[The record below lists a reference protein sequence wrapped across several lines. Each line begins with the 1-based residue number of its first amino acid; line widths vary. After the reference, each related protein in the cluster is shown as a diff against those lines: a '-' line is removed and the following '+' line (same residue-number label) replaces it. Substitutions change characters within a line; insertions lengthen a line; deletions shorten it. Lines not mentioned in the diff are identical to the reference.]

1 MKRFLRYLLVSAV
14 FGSAMA
20 LGAAPGC
27 ADNESSIFIRQ
38 AQLPVVGQSGALC
51 TIDSSPTSLFI
62 THGVLDVAFSTQY
75 TAFLLVGNQLV
86 QRGESTTVRTE
97 TSRVRLE
104 GSEVYLE
111 DAAGNTA
118 AGPFTV
124 PGSGF
129 VDPAVGDTPGFGLMD
144 SILVDSHTGQALR
157 SQLMSQ
163 PRGTLRRFTAHVK
176 AFGTTLGGVSVESG
190 DFTFPID
197 VCYGCLV
204 SFPPDSSN
212 PALQQPNCSATSTTG
227 GTSFITPCYMGQ
239 DTPID
244 CRLCQQYVGQSAD
257 ICQPVSSTDAGP

>member
-1 MKRFLRYLLVSAV
+1 MKRFVRHLLVSAT
-14 FGSAMA
+14 FASALA

-38 AQLPVVGQSGALC
+38 AQLPVAGQQGALC

-62 THGVLDVAFSTQY
+62 THGALDVAFSTQY

-86 QRGESTTVRTE
+86 QRGESTTVKTE

-104 GSEVYLE
+104 GSEVSLE
-111 DAAGNTA
+111 DAAGNTI

-124 PGSGF
+124 PGTGF
-129 VDPAVGDTPGFGLMD
+129 VDPAVGGTPSFGLMD
-144 SILVDSHTGQALR
+144 TVLVDSRTGQALR
-157 SQLMSQ
+157 AQLQAQ

-176 AFGTTLGGVSVESG
+176 AFGTTLGGISVESG

-197 VCYGCLV
+197 VCFGCLV
-204 SFPPDSSN
+204 SFPPDASN
-212 PALQQPNCSATSTTG
+212 PALNYPNCSGTTTG
-227 GTSFITPCYMGQ
+227 GTTTIVPCYMGQ

-244 CRLCQQYVGQSAD
+244 CRLCQSYLGQSD
-257 ICQPVSSTDAGP
+257 VCQPFSSSDAGP